1 MWFHPAELLPRPT
14 PSELVPTQQPL
25 LCSAQPHRHEVYA
38 AAALAHWADLLP
50 STVQK
55 IASANE
61 HRSTSSRESPLP
73 ILGCGALVYQQVSD
87 WTEGVGVRL
96 HQAEHGFD
104 RGVDAAES
112 ALQRPNEWL
121 KAQTHNTPV
130 VGHLAAGGAYLGRLM
145 TQLLGGVAKGAG
157 SAAFG
162 LANVLVHPVDTLL
175 GFGRLGAHL
184 PGSPFWAAH
193 KSYRLLRDF
202 YSSATQGRV
211 PQLAPELLTLL
222 HEDAACWQGVGAQLL
237 APYRA
242 AVQSGK
248 PMEAV
253 GRGAFDL
260 GVLVLGAWEAK
271 AVEAGELSKVANL
284 SKAKAAGMPLAEAAA
299 SLGEGSKLTQA
310 SEAAQLAKRGKVPAP
325 ETTGP
330 RHHSIYDDGHLV
342 PARGEPPR
350 LPEGPD
356 PRAEGAH
363 TRLRWDAQ
371 TLSRSG
377 PGNGRVYQ
385 GREFD
390 LNGNPVRDID
400 FTSPTYPS
408 GRPRPDHMP
417 PPHEHRWFLN
427 DPNNPRSGYKRSKSP
442 TPFEG

>member
-1 MWFHPAELLPRPT
+1 M
-14 PSELVPTQQPL
+14 
-25 LCSAQPHRHEVYA
+25 
-38 AAALAHWADLLP
+38 
-50 STVQK
+50 
-55 IASANE
+55 
-61 HRSTSSRESPLP
+61 
-73 ILGCGALVYQQVSD
+73 
-87 WTEGVGVRL
+87 
-96 HQAEHGFD
+96 HQAEQGFD
-104 RGVDAAES
+104 RGVDGVER

-121 KAQTHNTPV
+121 NAQTYNTPV
-130 VGHLAAGGAYLGRLM
+130 VGHLAAGGAYLGRQVA
-145 TQLLGGVAKGAG
+145 QLLGGVAKGAG

-162 LANVLVHPVDTLL
+162 LANVLVHPADTLL
-175 GFGRLGAHL
+175 GLGRLGAHL

-202 YSSATQGRV
+202 YSSAAQGRV

-222 HEDAACWQGVGAQLL
+222 HEDAACWQGVGAHLL

-248 PMEAV
+248 PLEAV

-260 GVLVLGAWEAK
+260 GGLVLGAWEAK
-271 AVEAGELSKVANL
+271 AAEASELSKVANL
-284 SKAKAAGMPLAEAAA
+284 SKAKAAGTPLAETAA
-299 SLGEGSKLTQA
+299 SLGEGSKLAQA
-310 SEAAQLAKRGKVPAP
+310 PEVAQLAKRGKVPAS
-325 ETTGP
+325 EATGP

-342 PARGEPPR
+342 PEHGEPPR

-371 TLSRSG
+371 TPARSG
-377 PGNGRVYQ
+377 QGNGRVYQ

-408 GRPRPDHMP
+408 GRPRPDHIP

-427 DPNNPRSGYKRSKSP
+427 DPNNLRSGYKRSKSP